1 MNLVNEQF
9 TKYKIRGKKMEKVA
23 LVTGA
28 SRGIGKAIAIELAKN
43 NYIVI
48 VNYFKNETEAKKT
61 LSEVLKYSDGC
72 LIKADVSKVDDVAE
86 MKKVIDEKY
95 NRLDVLIN
103 NAGEIIRP
111 GDWENISETDWDR
124 TFDVNCK
131 GTFNCIKVFAPL
143 LKANV
148 SSRIVNLASTVGFAA
163 APPVI
168 AYSASKASVINI
180 TNAFAKAL
188 APNVTVN
195 AVAPGNIDTEMTQSA
210 GEGLVKWVID
220 VTPMK
225 RLGKPEEVA
234 ALVNFLCS
242 DSASFI
248 TGQIIEIAGGYDLR

>member
-1 MNLVNEQF
+1 M
-9 TKYKIRGKKMEKVA
+9 KKVA

-28 SRGIGKAIAIELAKN
+28 SRGIGKSIAVDLAKS

-48 VNYFKNETEAKKT
+48 INYLKCDSEAKKT
-61 LSEVLKYSDGC
+61 LSEVLKYSDGI
-72 LIKADVSKVDDVAE
+72 LIKADVSDVDAVE
-86 MKKVIDEKY
+86 SMKKTIEDNY
-95 NRLDVLIN
+95 GRLDVLVN
-103 NAGEIIRP
+103 NAGQIIRP
-111 GDWENISETDWDR
+111 GDWENISTTDWDR

-131 GTFNCIKVFAPL
+131 GTFNCIKTFAPL
-143 LKANV
+143 LK
-148 SSRIVNLASTVGFAA
+148 SSQSGRIVNLASTVGFAA

-168 AYSASKASVINI
+168 AYSAAKASIINM

-210 GEGLVKWVID
+210 GERLVKWVID
-220 VTPMK
+220 ATPMK
-225 RLGKPEEVA
+225 RLGQPEEVA

-242 DSASFI
+242 DNASFI